1 MRDNAPDS
9 KISRPTAQSSS
20 QLRIMLP
27 FRLHLSTSCFCL
39 AATIMFCCWSS
50 FAEEQQADATAQPAS
65 NGNLLFAFRID
76 PLLKSRCL
84 ACHGKDGSDIQGEFN
99 LASAA
104 GLLRGGESGKPSIVP
119 DKPLESPLYLA
130 VSRTHDDW
138 SAMPPKESD
147 KLSSDEVNFI
157 HDWIAAGAPWP
168 NEARLK
174 VLRRQQ
180 DPWAKAGGVTVKTS
194 GGLSRQWTDR
204 KYDPAN
210 LWAYQAITHPE
221 PPAETENPID
231 AFINARIPA
240 GLKSAPPADRVT
252 LIRRLTLDLT
262 GLPPAPGEIDTF
274 LADKEPGVYGRLVQR
289 LLASPHYGEQWSR
302 HWLDV
307 VRYADSAGFAN
318 DFERPNAWRYRDY
331 VIRSFN
337 NDKPYDQFVR
347 EQIAGDELD
356 AESIENRI
364 AVGFLRMGPW
374 EQTGM
379 AVARL
384 TRQQFLDD
392 ITASVGQVF
401 LGHSLQCAR
410 CHDHKFDPI
419 PTHDYYSI
427 QAVFA
432 NTQFAEMDAA
442 FLPTENTSGFE
453 QHKKYHQMRTAA
465 NKQMLAG
472 LSKERETPD
481 DFGRDR
487 LGRKWTILFNWGLDR
502 YRPIAFTVY
511 NGKTRLPKN
520 VTSRQRK
527 PAIDPAAHNTPENT
541 AILTGG
547 DLFSPAQPVQPGV
560 LSATGVMAEIP
571 SSADGRRLALANWIV
586 SSENPL
592 TARVIVNRVW
602 QYHFGRGL
610 VGNSNNFGATGQ
622 TPTHPELLDWLA
634 SEFME
639 HGWSIKKLH
648 TWIVSSEAYRR
659 TSTHPNG
666 DKLEELDPAGNSYA
680 VFRPRRLSAEELRDA
695 MLAVS
700 GELNPQAGGIPA
712 RPDINLEAALQPR
725 MIMGTF
731 APSYVPDP
739 QPAQRNRRS
748 IYALKLRGHRDP
760 FMTTFNQ
767 PVPDESCE
775 LRDTSN
781 VTPQVFTLFNSTE
794 SADRALAMATR
805 ILQESDSGKE
815 AVGLAFRLAF
825 GREANRKETAA
836 ALSHWKAATAEQHKS
851 TPQPRVYPTQVT
863 RRANEENTGEEF
875 SFTETLFEYADYL
888 PDLESHQVDARTRG
902 LADLCLVLLNAN
914 EFIYVY

>member
-1 MRDNAPDS
+1 MSHPEKQLVRLCCCLLPLL
-9 KISRPTAQSSS
+9 SRTTAAGEDPP
-20 QLRIMLP
+20 IK
-27 FRLHLSTSCFCL
+27 
-39 AATIMFCCWSS
+39 
-50 FAEEQQADATAQPAS
+50 
-65 NGNLLFAFRID
+65 NGNLLFAFKIQ
-76 PLLKSRCL
+76 LLLVARCL
-84 ACHGKDGSDIQGEFN
+84 ACHGKDVTKLQGGLDFRTT
-99 LASAA
+99 A
-104 GLLRGGESGKPSIVP
+104 GLLEGGESGQPSVTAG
-119 DKPLESPLYLA
+119 KPLESPLYLA
-130 VSRTHDDW
+130 VARQHDDW
-138 SAMPPKESD
+138 SAMPPKEND
-147 KLSSDEVNFI
+147 RLSAEEI
-157 HDWIAAGAPWP
+157 AYIRDWIAGGGPWP
-168 NEARLK
+168 DENRLAT
-174 VLRRQQ
+174 VRSQL
-180 DPWAKAGGVTVKTS
+180 DPWSKEGGVTVKTS

-210 LWAYQAITHPE
+210 LWAYQAITRPT
-221 PPAETENPID
+221 PPAGTDNPID
-231 AFINARIPA
+231 AFINARIPT
-240 GLKSAPPADRVT
+240 GLKSAPPADRVA

-262 GLPPAPGEIDTF
+262 GLPSAPGEIDTF
-274 LADKEPGVYGRLVQR
+274 LADKELGAYGRLIQR
-289 LLASPHYGEQWSR
+289 LLGSPHYGEQWGR

-337 NDKPYDQFVR
+337 NDMPYDQFVR

-356 AESIENRI
+356 AERIENRI

-410 CHDHKFDPI
+410 CHDHKFDPV
-419 PTHDYYSI
+419 PTREYYSI

-432 NTQFAEMDAA
+432 STQFAEIDAA
-442 FLPTENTSGFE
+442 FLPDENTSGFDE
-453 QHKKYHQMRTAA
+453 HKKYHQMRAAA

-481 DFGRDR
+481 DFGRER
-487 LGRKWTILFNWGLDR
+487 LGRKWTILFNWGFDR

-511 NGKTRLPKN
+511 NGTTRLPKN
-520 VTSRQRK
+520 VTSRQQK
-527 PAIDPAAHNTPENT
+527 PLIDPAAQKTPEKT

-547 DLFSPAQPVQPGV
+547 DLFSPADPVQPGV
-560 LSATGVMAEIP
+560 LSAAGVMAEIP
-571 SSADGRRLALANWIV
+571 SNPEGRRLALANWIV
-586 SSENPL
+586 SSENSL
-592 TARVIVNRVW
+592 AARVMVNRVW

-610 VGNSNNFGATGQ
+610 VGNPNNFGATGQ
-622 TPTHPELLDWLA
+622 KPTHPELLDWLA
-634 SEFME
+634 IEFME
-639 HGWSIKKLH
+639 NGWSIKKLH
-648 TWIVSSEAYRR
+648 TWIVRSDAYRR
-659 TSTHPNG
+659 ASTHPDG
-666 DKLEELDPAGNSYA
+666 DKLEQLDSTGTSYA
-680 VFRPRRLSAEELRDA
+680 AFRPRRLSAEELRDA

-700 GELNPQAGGIPA
+700 GELNPLVGGIPA

-775 LRDTSN
+775 LRDSSN
-781 VTPQVFTLFNSTE
+781 VTPQVFTLFNSSE
-794 SADRALAMATR
+794 SADRALAMAAR
-805 ILQESDSGKE
+805 VLQESDGDRESV
-815 AVGLAFRLAF
+815 ALAFRLAF
-825 GREANRKETAA
+825 GREANRKEIAS
-836 ALSHWKAATAEQHKS
+836 ALAHWKAATTEQNKS
-851 TPQPRVYPTQVT
+851 TPQPRVYTTEVT

-875 SFTETLFEYADYL
+875 SFTETLFEYEDYV
-888 PDLESHQVDARTRG
+888 PDLEPHQVDARTRG

>member
-1 MRDNAPDS
+1 MNKARRFFFHHRWIVVPVLLLA
-9 KISRPTAQSSS
+9 
-20 QLRIMLP
+20 LV
-27 FRLHLSTSCFCL
+27 FSTP
-39 AATIMFCCWSS
+39 ATG
-50 FAEEQQADATAQPAS
+50 ADETEKEKEQAKVE
-65 NGNLLFAFRID
+65 LLFAFKIQ
-76 PLLKSRCL
+76 PLFVTRCL
-84 ACHGKDGSDIQGEFN
+84 ACHGKDTTNLEGE
-99 LASAA
+99 LDLRTAA
-104 GLLRGGESGKPSIVP
+104 GLLKGGESGEPSVTAGKPT
-119 DKPLESPLYLA
+119 ESPLYLA
-130 VSRTHDDW
+130 VSRQHDDW
-138 SAMPPKESD
+138 SAMPPKEND
-147 KLSSDEVNFI
+147 RLSDEDI
-157 HDWIAAGAPWP
+157 AYIREWITGGGPWP
-168 NEARLK
+168 DENRLAT
-174 VLRRQQ
+174 LRSQL
-180 DPWAKAGGVTVKTS
+180 DPWSKEGGVTVKTS
-194 GGLSRQWTDR
+194 GGLSLQWTDR

-210 LWAYQAITHPE
+210 LWAYQAITRPQ
-221 PPAETENPID
+221 PPANTANPID
-231 AFINARIPA
+231 AFINARIPE
-240 GLKSAPPADRVT
+240 GLNSAPPANRVT

-274 LADKEPGVYGRLVQR
+274 LSDKKPGAYGRLVQR
-289 LLASPHYGEQWSR
+289 LLSSTHYGEQWGR

-356 AESIENRI
+356 GESIENRI

-392 ITASVGQVF
+392 VTASVGQVF

-419 PTHDYYSI
+419 PTRDYYSF
-427 QAVFA
+427 QAIFA
-432 NTQFAEMDAA
+432 TTQFAEANAA
-442 FLPTENTSGFE
+442 FLPDENTSGFD
-453 QHKKYHQMRTAA
+453 QHKKYHQMRAEA

-472 LSKERETPD
+472 LSGERETPD

-502 YRPIAFTVY
+502 YRPIALTVY
-511 NGKTRLPKN
+511 NGTTRLPKN
-520 VTSRQRK
+520 VTSRQHKPSNK
-527 PAIDPAAHNTPENT
+527 PAAQSKLEKT

-547 DLFSPAQPVQPGV
+547 DLFSPADPVQPGI
-560 LSATGVMAEIP
+560 LSATGVTAEIP
-571 SSADGRRLALANWIV
+571 TSADGRRLALANWIV
-586 SSENPL
+586 SRENPL
-592 TARVIVNRVW
+592 AARVIVNRVW

-610 VGNSNNFGATGQ
+610 VGNPNNFGATGQ
-622 TPTHPELLDWLA
+622 KPTHPGLLDWLA
-634 SEFME
+634 LEFIE
-639 HGWSIKKLH
+639 QGWSIKKLH
-648 TWIVSSEAYRR
+648 TWIVSSQAYRR
-659 TSTHPNG
+659 ASTHPDG
-666 DKLEELDPAGNSYA
+666 ETLEELDPAGTSYTT
-680 VFRPRRLSAEELRDA
+680 FRPRRLSAEELRDA

-700 GELNPQAGGIPA
+700 GELNPQRGGIPA

-748 IYALKLRGHRDP
+748 IYSLKLRGHRDP

-781 VTPQVFTLFNSTE
+781 VTPQVFTLFNSAE

-805 ILQESDSGKE
+805 ILEESDTSRD

-825 GREANRKETAA
+825 GRQANRKETTA
-836 ALSHWKAATAEQHKS
+836 ALAHWKAATAEQNKLTS
-851 TPQPRVYPTQVT
+851 QPRVYPTEVT

-875 SFTETLFEYADYL
+875 SFTETLFEYEDYV
-888 PDLESHQVDARTRG
+888 PDLEPHQVDARTRG

>member
-1 MRDNAPDS
+1 MNKARQVFF
-9 KISRPTAQSSS
+9 RGH
-20 QLRIMLP
+20 RIVVFLLLALV
-27 FRLHLSTSCFCL
+27 FSTP
-39 AATIMFCCWSS
+39 
-50 FAEEQQADATAQPAS
+50 ATAADETEKKKEQAKVE
-65 NGNLLFAFRID
+65 LLFAFKIQ
-76 PLLKSRCL
+76 PLLVTRCL
-84 ACHGKDGSDIQGEFN
+84 ACHGKDATNLEGE
-99 LASAA
+99 LDLRTAE
-104 GLLRGGESGKPSIVP
+104 GLKKGGESGQPSVTAGTP
-119 DKPLESPLYLA
+119 TESPLYLA
-130 VSRTHDDW
+130 VTRQHDDW
-138 SAMPPKESD
+138 SAMPPKETD
-147 KLSSDEVNFI
+147 RLSDEDLAYI
-157 HDWIAAGAPWP
+157 RDWIAGGAPWP
-168 NEARLK
+168 DDNRLAT
-174 VLRRQQ
+174 LRSQL
-180 DPWAKAGGVTVKTS
+180 DPWSKAGGVTVKTS
-194 GGLSRQWTDR
+194 GGLTEQWTDR
-204 KYDPAN
+204 QYDPAN
-210 LWAYQAITHPE
+210 LWAYQAITRPV
-221 PPAETENPID
+221 PPLLANNPID
-231 AFINARIPA
+231 AFLDARIPT
-240 GLKSAPPADRVT
+240 GLESAPPADRVT

-262 GLPPAPGEIDTF
+262 GLPPTPGEIDTF
-274 LADKEPGVYGRLVQR
+274 LSDREPGAYGRLVER
-289 LLASPHYGEQWSR
+289 LLASSHYGEQWGR

-318 DFERPNAWRYRDY
+318 DFERPNAWRFRDY

-356 AESIENRI
+356 GESIENRI

-392 ITASVGQVF
+392 VTASVGQVF

-419 PTHDYYSI
+419 PTRDYYSF
-427 QAVFA
+427 QAIFA
-432 NTQFAEMDAA
+432 TTQFAEANAA
-442 FLPTENTSGFE
+442 FLPDENTSGFD
-453 QHKKYHQMRTAA
+453 QHKKYHQMRAEA

-472 LSKERETPD
+472 LSGERETPD

-502 YRPIAFTVY
+502 YRPIALTVY
-511 NGKTRLPKN
+511 NGTTRLPKN
-520 VTSRQRK
+520 VTSRQHKPSNK
-527 PAIDPAAHNTPENT
+527 PAAQSKLEKT

-547 DLFSPAQPVQPGV
+547 DLFSPADLVQPGI
-560 LSATGVMAEIP
+560 LSATGVTAEIP
-571 SSADGRRLALANWIV
+571 TSADGRRLALANWIV
-586 SSENPL
+586 SRENPL
-592 TARVIVNRVW
+592 AARVIVNRVW

-610 VGNSNNFGATGQ
+610 VGNPNNFGATGQ
-622 TPTHPELLDWLA
+622 KPTHPGLLDWLA
-634 SEFME
+634 LEFIE
-639 HGWSIKKLH
+639 QGWSIKKLH
-648 TWIVSSEAYRR
+648 TWIVSSQAYRR
-659 TSTHPNG
+659 ASTHPDG
-666 DKLEELDPAGNSYA
+666 ETLEELDPAGTSYTT
-680 VFRPRRLSAEELRDA
+680 FRPRRLSAEELRDA

-700 GELNPQAGGIPA
+700 GELNPQRGGIPA

-748 IYALKLRGHRDP
+748 IYSLKLRGHRDP

-781 VTPQVFTLFNSTE
+781 VTPQVFTLFNSAE

-805 ILQESDSGKE
+805 ILEESDTSRD

-825 GREANRKETAA
+825 GRQANRKETTA
-836 ALSHWKAATAEQHKS
+836 ALAHWKAATAEQNKLTS
-851 TPQPRVYPTQVT
+851 QPRVYPTEVT

-875 SFTETLFEYADYL
+875 SFTETLFEYEDYV
-888 PDLESHQVDARTRG
+888 PDLEPHQVDARTRG